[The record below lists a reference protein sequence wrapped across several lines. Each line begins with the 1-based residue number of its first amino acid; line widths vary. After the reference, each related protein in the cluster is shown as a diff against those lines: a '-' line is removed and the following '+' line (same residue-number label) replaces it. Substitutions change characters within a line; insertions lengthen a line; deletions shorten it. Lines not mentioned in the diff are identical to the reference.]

1 MTNDKGILIKN
12 IYYMLTYAFQSLRQS
27 NYDSVATEDFENI
40 HDMFAAI
47 LGKGV
52 ANQLKQGLYKEYILQ
67 SEELSV
73 LRGKLNLQGTIKN
86 RIQHRQKLAC
96 EYDEL
101 SENNLLNRILKTT
114 MMILVRQKTVKPDR
128 KVLLKKNLILFEN
141 VDMIEPDQIRWDGI
155 RYQRNNQSY
164 RMLMNICYLVL
175 GSLLLSTDKGETKL
189 AVFLDERSTHSLY
202 EKFILEYFRYHHLE
216 YKANPDT
223 IPWNIDDGMIDFL
236 PSMVT
241 DITLKSAGKVLIIDA
256 KYYGHTM
263 QTQYDVNSIHSGNL
277 YQIFAYVK
285 NLDRN
290 QTGNV
295 AGMLLYA
302 KTQEQITPNNKYS
315 MDGNTIWVRTLDLNL
330 PFPQIAEQLE
340 KIAGDYFGSGKLDRT
355 GIGTDRRCE
364 GIIEYGI

>member
-27 NYDSVATEDFENI
+27 NYDSMTTEDFENI

-52 ANQLKQGLYKEYILQ
+52 ANQLKQGLYKE
-67 SEELSV
+67 

-86 RIQHRQKLAC
+86 RIQHRRRLAC

-101 SENNLLNRILKTT
+101 SEDNLLNRILKTT
-114 MMILVRQKTVKPDR
+114 MMILVRQETVKQDR
-128 KVLLKKNLILFEN
+128 KALLKKNLILFEN
-141 VDMIEPDQIRWDGI
+141 VDMIEPDQIRWDRI

-175 GSLLLSTDKGETKL
+175 GSLLLSTDKGKTKL
-189 AVFLDERSTHSLY
+189 ATFLDDSLY
-202 EKFILEYFRYHHLE
+202 EKFILEYFRYHHPE

-223 IPWNIDDGMIDFL
+223 IQWNIDDGMIDFL

-241 DITLKSAGKVLIIDA
+241 DITLKFAGKVLIIDA
-256 KYYGHTM
+256 KYYRHTM
-263 QTQYDVNSIHSGNL
+263 QTQHEVSSIHSGNL

-290 QTGNV
+290 QMGNV

-315 MDGNTIWVRTLDLNL
+315 MNGNTIWVRTLDLNL
-330 PFPQIAEQLE
+330 PFTQIAEQLE
-340 KIAGDYFGSGKLDRT
+340 RIAGDYFGTRNT
-355 GIGTDRRCE
+355 
-364 GIIEYGI
+364 YGIV